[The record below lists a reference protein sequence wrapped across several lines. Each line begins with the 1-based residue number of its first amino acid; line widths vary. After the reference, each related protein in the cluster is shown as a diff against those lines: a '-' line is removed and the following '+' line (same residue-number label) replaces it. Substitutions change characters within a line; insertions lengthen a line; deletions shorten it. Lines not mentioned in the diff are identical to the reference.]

1 MATESPRLFH
11 ARARMGHGLLC
22 GGQDSGQVGQL
33 PGDVTCPRCLAL
45 ISASVGQPD
54 GQADK
59 RAHDHGPAL
68 AASLRKVTAE
78 LRTSLAEHHHGES
91 PAVLDALALLKRI
104 DEG

>member
-33 PGDVTCPRCLAL
+33 AADVTCPLCLAL
-45 ISASVGQPD
+45 ISAAVGQPD
-54 GQADK
+54 GEADK

-78 LRTSLAEHHHGES
+78 LQNALAEQHYGDS
-91 PAVLDALALLKRI
+91 PAVLAALALLKRI